1 MTTTISARFE
11 KDPNS
16 TRDFSVDWADILGRK
31 PGVALSSVSATVA
44 PVGLTIGATSVSG
57 TIGTV
62 RLSSGTL
69 ATTYELSMA
78 GTFDN
83 GEIDV
88 QRLLITI
95 RKQPTGLP

>member
-1 MTTTISARFE
+1 MTTISARFE

-16 TRDFSVDWADILGRK
+16 TRDFSVDWDAILGRK
-31 PGVALSSVSATVA
+31 PGVALSSVSATA
-44 PVGLTIGATSVSG
+44 TPAGLTVGSTGVSG
-57 TIGTV
+57 TIGSV
-62 RLSSGTL
+62 RLSSGVL
-69 ATTYELSMA
+69 GTTYEVAIA